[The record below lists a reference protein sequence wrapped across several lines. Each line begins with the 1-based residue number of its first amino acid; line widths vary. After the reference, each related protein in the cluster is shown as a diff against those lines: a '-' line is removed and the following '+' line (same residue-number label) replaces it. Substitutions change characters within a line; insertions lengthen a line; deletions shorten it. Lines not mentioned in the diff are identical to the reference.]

1 MRQVKSTEKK
11 SSLDEKNQKSIEY
24 DLRWV
29 EENVPATLIE
39 TAIPNMI
46 DSEEELVNNKFETS
60 KME

>member
-11 SSLDEKNQKSIEY
+11 SSLDEKNQKSIED